1 MARRGVGFPILL
13 LCPVILLV
21 AVGCRE
27 AEQPLDEVTVQLAWY
42 HQAQFAGFYAAD
54 QNGYYAEEG
63 LDVALRPSP
72 GPGTDIPAVVG
83 DGEGDFG
90 IVTGA
95 ALVPARA
102 SGVPVTAVAVIQ
114 RRSPT
119 VFMTLADSGIRR
131 PADLPGRTIRK
142 LDPGSAPIFAAM
154 MRSLG
159 LDPATVHEVDV
170 GFSLD
175 AFTRGEVDTYSAYL
189 TSVVVSARAQGLDIN
204 VIYPDDYGVHLY
216 GDTLF
221 TSDRLIR
228 ENPDLVLR
236 FVRATLRGLRW
247 AVENAE
253 EAGQL
258 SLEYDPTLDADHQ
271 VGQMKVS
278 LPLIHTGEDQIGWM
292 RTATW
297 QGTLDILVDQGLLT
311 GAVDVDDVYT
321 MEFLYEVYGEQER

>member
-1 MARRGVGFPILL
+1 MARCSAGFSTLL
-13 LCPVILLV
+13 LCLVIVLV
-21 AVGCRE
+21 AAGCRE

-63 LDVALRPSP
+63 LHVALRPSP
-72 GPGTDIPAVVG
+72 GSGTDITAVVG
-83 DGEGDFG
+83 DGEADFG

-102 SGVPVTAVAVIQ
+102 GGVSVTAVAAIQ
-114 RRSPT
+114 RRSPS

-131 PADLPGRTIRK
+131 PTDLPGRTIRK
-142 LDPGSAPIFAAM
+142 LDPGTSTIFAAM

-159 LDPATVHEVDV
+159 LDPATVHEMDV

-175 AFTRGEVDTYSAYL
+175 AFTKGEVDAYAVYVTSA
-189 TSVVVSARAQGLDIN
+189 VVSAREQGLDIH

-221 TSDRLIR
+221 TTDRLIR

-236 FVRATLRGLRW
+236 FVRATLRGWRW

-253 EAGQL
+253 EAGKL
-258 SLEYDPTLDADHQ
+258 ALEYDPALDADVQ
-271 VGQMKVS
+271 VAQMRANM
-278 LPLIHTGEDQIGWM
+278 PLVHTGEDQIGWM
-292 RTATW
+292 LPDVW
-297 QGTLDILVDQGLLT
+297 QGTHDVLFTQVVLAEPLDI
-311 GAVDVDDVYT
+311 ASVYT
-321 MEFLYEVYGEQER
+321 MEFLNEIYGEQVR